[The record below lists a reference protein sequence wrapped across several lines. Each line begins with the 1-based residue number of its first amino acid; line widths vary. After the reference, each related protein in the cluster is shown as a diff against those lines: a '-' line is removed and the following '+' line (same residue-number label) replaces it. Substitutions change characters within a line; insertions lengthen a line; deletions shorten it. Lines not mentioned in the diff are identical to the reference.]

1 MVGIFHHPNLSYF
14 KDMKD
19 DLDLSD
25 IKFTFRCDKR
35 WDDLQ
40 VTDNNDVRFCNECN
54 YHVHSIVDRLD
65 LKKLELGEECFAVKS
80 ERLKGYMIGGV
91 EKALPIYPPI
101 KTFLFSVGYTSNL
114 SESQLATIKWMQRY
128 LKVVLNMKNKK
139 IQFTV
144 KLSQVEELNRII
156 NILEQEKIIYSI
168 E

>member
-1 MVGIFHHPNLSYF
+1 VSIAHQPNLSYF

-25 IKFTFRCDKR
+25 IKFTFRCDKQ
-35 WDDLQ
+35 WEDLQ

-80 ERLKGYMIGGV
+80 ERLRGYMIGGV

-101 KTFLFSVGYTSNL
+101 KTFSFNVGYTSNL
-114 SESQLATIKWMQRY
+114 SESQLATIKWMHRY
-128 LKVVLNMKNKK
+128 LKVVLDMKNKK

>member
-1 MVGIFHHPNLSYF
+1 VSIAHQPNLSYF

-25 IKFTFRCDKR
+25 IKFTFRCDKQ
-35 WDDLQ
+35 WEDLQ
-40 VTDNNDVRFCNECN
+40 VTDNDDVRFCNECN

-80 ERLKGYMIGGV
+80 ERLRGYMIGGV

-101 KTFLFSVGYTSNL
+101 KTFLFNVGYTSNL
-114 SESQLATIKWMQRY
+114 SESQLATIKWMHRY
-128 LKVVLNMKNKK
+128 LKVVLDMKNKK

>member
-1 MVGIFHHPNLSYF
+1 VSIAHQPNLSYF

-25 IKFTFRCDKR
+25 IKFTFRCNKQ
-35 WDDLQ
+35 WEDLQ
-40 VTDNNDVRFCNECN
+40 ITDNDDVRFCNECN

-80 ERLKGYMIGGV
+80 ERLRGYMIGGV

-101 KTFLFSVGYTSNL
+101 KTFLFNVGYTSNL
-114 SESQLATIKWMQRY
+114 SESQLATIKWMHRY
-128 LKVVLNMKNKK
+128 LKVVLDMKNKK

>member
-1 MVGIFHHPNLSYF
+1 MVGIAHHTNPSCS
-14 KDMKD
+14 KDMK

-35 WDDLQ
+35 WEDLQ
-40 VTDNNDVRFCNECN
+40 VTDNDDVRFCNECN

-101 KTFLFSVGYTSNL
+101 KTFLFSFGYTSNL
-114 SESQLATIKWMQRY
+114 SESQLATIKWMHRY
-128 LKVVLNMKNKK
+128 LKVALTMKNKK

-144 KLSQVEELNRII
+144 ALSQVEELNRII
-156 NILEQEKIIYSI
+156 HILEQEKIIYSI